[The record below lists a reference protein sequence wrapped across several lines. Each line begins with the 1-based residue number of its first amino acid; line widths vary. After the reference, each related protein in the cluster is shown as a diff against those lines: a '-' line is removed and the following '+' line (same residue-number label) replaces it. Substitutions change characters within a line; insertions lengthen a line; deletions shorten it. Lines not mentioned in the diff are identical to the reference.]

1 MEINEFIDL
10 LKNKIKSLSYELVDA
25 KFQREKG
32 DNYLHLVVDRIES
45 INMNDIVELTIAI
58 NDYIDNELDISSL
71 PSFIMD
77 ISSLGAEKPIKIDE
91 INNYINKYIHV
102 HLINPILGENIF
114 EGDLIEVND
123 NQITIEFKIKT
134 RKKVLVIEKS
144 NISKI
149 RLAIKF

>member
-25 KFQREKG
+25 KFQRENG

-45 INMNDIVELTIAI
+45 INMNDIVELTNAI

-77 ISSLGAEKPIKIDE
+77 ISSLGAEKPIKIDK

>member
-45 INMNDIVELTIAI
+45 INMNDIVELTNAI

-77 ISSLGAEKPIKIDE
+77 ISSLGAEKPIKIDD

-149 RLAIKF
+149 RLDIKF

>member
-45 INMNDIVELTIAI
+45 INMNDIVELTNAI

>member
-45 INMNDIVELTIAI
+45 INMNDIVELTNAI

-77 ISSLGAEKPIKIDE
+77 ISSLGAEKPIKIDD

>member
-45 INMNDIVELTIAI
+45 INMNDIVELTNAI

-77 ISSLGAEKPIKIDE
+77 ISSLGAEKPIKIDD

-123 NQITIEFKIKT
+123 NQITIEFNIKT